1 MAANRIPLAQM
12 WDRLPAEWPDDPRAE
27 IRRELQRIDQKVV
40 VLDDDPTGTQTV
52 HDVPVL
58 TDWSVPFLTEEFSN
72 DLPCF
77 YILTNSRSMPLSQA
91 RDLNRRIGRN
101 LGEAAHRA
109 ARRFVAMSRSDSTLR
124 GHFPGEVYALCEG
137 LGIQPDA
144 VLLIPFFLEGGRY
157 TLGDVHYVADG
168 EWLVGAGE
176 TQSARDPVFG
186 YRASNLREWV
196 EEKTGGE
203 VPAAAVRSVSLED
216 IRLGGPTRV
225 AARLKALCS
234 GAVCIVNCAS
244 VRDLEVFTLGLL
256 EAEAAGK
263 SFLYR
268 TAASLV
274 PVRCGMTPKP
284 LLSRSEIR
292 FNGRGGLIVA
302 GSYVQRTT
310 SQLELLFRETDVKGV
325 EVEADALIDESTRP
339 AVIRSIAEQATR
351 FLAQDTDVALFTS
364 RKLLVQSNVA
374 DSLLAGQKISSAIVE
389 IVRSIRV
396 RPRYILAKGGITS
409 SDIATKAL
417 NVKRAIVRGQIL
429 PGVPVWELGS
439 ESAYPGLPFIVFP
452 GNVGDAGAVA
462 EVVTLWRSCST
473 AVQ

>member
-1 MAANRIPLAQM
+1 
-12 WDRLPAEWPDDPRAE
+12 
-27 IRRELQRIDQKVV
+27 
-40 VLDDDPTGTQTV
+40 
-52 HDVPVL
+52 
-58 TDWSVPFLTEEFSN
+58 VPFLTEEFSN

-91 RDLNRRIGRN
+91 RDLNRRIGQN

-137 LGIQPDA
+137 LGIKPDA

-203 VPAAAVRSVSLED
+203 VHAADVWSVSLED

-263 SFLYR
+263 RFLYR

-284 LLSRSEIR
+284 LLRRSEIR

-310 SQLELLFRETDVKGV
+310 SQLELLFQNTDVKGIEV
-325 EVEADALIDESTRP
+325 EVATLIDERTRG

-351 FLAQDTDVALFTS
+351 FLEQDTDVALFTS
-364 RKLLVQSNVA
+364 RKLLVQSNGA
-374 DSLLAGQKISSAIVE
+374 DSLLAGQKISSAVVE

-439 ESAYPGLPFIVFP
+439 ESAYPGLPFVVFP

-462 EVVTLWRSCST
+462 EIVGLWSSCPT